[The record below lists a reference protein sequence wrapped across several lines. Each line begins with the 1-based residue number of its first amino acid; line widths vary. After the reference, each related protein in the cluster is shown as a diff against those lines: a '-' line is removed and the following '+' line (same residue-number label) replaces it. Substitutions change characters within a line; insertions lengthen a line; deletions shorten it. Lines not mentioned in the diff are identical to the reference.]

1 MSVSTARPDSPN
13 IAALL
18 ADRARRDPEAPAV
31 LRASRSRQTAIGFGR
46 LDATSNAI
54 AIGLRAMGITPGT
67 RALMMVPPGPDL
79 FQLVFAVLKAGVVP
93 VLIDPGIGRKYLGQ
107 CAREAEPEVFI
118 GIPKAILAGHVFGWG
133 QSTIRRRIVVAPRR
147 VFVVPGAISLAGLI
161 RYGSRRLGQT
171 PLPADPLPP
180 DAPAA
185 ILFTSGS
192 TGPPKGAVYT
202 QEILKA
208 QVATLRELF
217 AIEPGEVDL
226 CTFPL
231 FALFA
236 PALGMT
242 SIVPEMNPTRPARA
256 RPSKIVGAI
265 QRHGA
270 TNLFGSPALLHQLV
284 RGDDAS
290 LTKLPTLKRVVSAGA
305 PVPARTIERMAR
317 RLVSPAQVH
326 TVYGATEALPVA
338 SIGSDEILG
347 ETRHATDQ
355 GRGVCVGRPVPGIEV
370 RMIRIDDEPIPEW
383 SDDLLVS
390 DGTIG
395 EIVVSGSV
403 VTREYF
409 QRPEATRLAKILDPA
424 RGIFYHRMGD
434 VGYLDARGRIWFC
447 GRKSHR
453 VVLEDEVLFTIPC
466 ESIFNTHPDVYRSA
480 LVGVERGSRI
490 EPVICVEPVHR
501 FARPRRDRLRAE
513 LLDRAGGFPQTR
525 RIQTVLFH
533 PSFPVDIRH
542 NSKIF
547 REKLAAWAARR
558 LA

>member
-1 MSVSTARPDSPN
+1 MSVSTARPNSPN

-18 ADRARRDPEAPAV
+18 ADWARRDPEAPAV
-31 LRASRSRQTAIGFGR
+31 LRASRSGQTAIGFGR
-46 LDATSNAI
+46 LDATSHAI
-54 AIGLRAMGITPGT
+54 AIGLRAMGISPGT

-107 CAREAEPEVFI
+107 CTREAEPEVFI

-161 RYGSRRLGQT
+161 RYGSRRLGQP

-265 QRHGA
+265 QRHEA

-305 PVPARTIERMAR
+305 PVPPRTIERMA
-317 RLVSPAQVH
+317 
-326 TVYGATEALPVA
+326 ATH
-338 SIGSDEILG
+338 S
-347 ETRHATDQ
+347 
-355 GRGVCVGRPVPGIEV
+355 
-370 RMIRIDDEPIPEW
+370 
-383 SDDLLVS
+383 
-390 DGTIG
+390 
-395 EIVVSGSV
+395 
-403 VTREYF
+403 
-409 QRPEATRLAKILDPA
+409 
-424 RGIFYHRMGD
+424 
-434 VGYLDARGRIWFC
+434 
-447 GRKSHR
+447 
-453 VVLEDEVLFTIPC
+453 
-466 ESIFNTHPDVYRSA
+466 
-480 LVGVERGSRI
+480 
-490 EPVICVEPVHR
+490 
-501 FARPRRDRLRAE
+501 
-513 LLDRAGGFPQTR
+513 
-525 RIQTVLFH
+525 
-533 PSFPVDIRH
+533 
-542 NSKIF
+542 
-547 REKLAAWAARR
+547 
-558 LA
+558 